1 MKQLDKLNIELSEV
15 LSTLIKIPA
24 EELQSDDLVS
34 NLLVLVGER
43 QVLLSLLL
51 NDDKIDDT
59 DYLQHQLDLTEKFT
73 IQSNVIM
80 ADRQALLHASSKN
93 KRQIN
98 VYETIDSNR

>member
-1 MKQLDKLNIELSEV
+1 MKQLDELNIQLSEV
-15 LSTLIKIPA
+15 LSKLIKTPA
-24 EELQSDDLVS
+24 EEPQSDDMVS
-34 NLLVLVGER
+34 NLLKLVGER

-51 NDDKIDDT
+51 NDDKMDNA
-59 DYLQHQLDLTEKFT
+59 DYLQYQLDLTETFT

-80 ADRQALLHASSKN
+80 ADRQALLHVSSKN

>member
-1 MKQLDKLNIELSEV
+1 MKQLDELNIELSEV
-15 LSTLIKIPA
+15 LSILIKTPA

-34 NLLVLVGER
+34 NLLSLVGER
-43 QVLLSLLL
+43 QVLVSLLL
-51 NDDKIDDT
+51 SDDKMDDA
-59 DYLQHQLDLTEKFT
+59 DYLQHQLDLTKTFT

-80 ADRQALLHASSKN
+80 ADRQALLHVSSKN